1 MFVILIEW
9 ILWSLQNDNFQLY
22 HFLCIYELA
31 FYCKEE
37 PSLLLYMFIYC
48 LYTINMDSGINVLFN
63 GLQSLTYLIDFAAQ
77 IVLDLA
83 GLSRFGW

>member
-1 MFVILIEW
+1 
-9 ILWSLQNDNFQLY
+9 
-22 HFLCIYELA
+22 
-31 FYCKEE
+31 
-37 PSLLLYMFIYC
+37 
-48 LYTINMDSGINVLFN
+48 MDLGINVLFN